1 MGDVLVTD
9 GVDTTNT
16 SLLVEATV
24 GTPDSTPHFEMPLK
38 APCFELPPVVTLAVV
53 DVELATADDAIA
65 VAAESLV
72 EKVADILPDVGTTDA
87 AIELDDGAGRPLVF
101 KLNSPVNPV
110 PLPPIDAAVAGAIF
124 ESVDVTLEPL
134 LWSFD
139 ELIETTGLPPL
150 PSALVRFT
158 DLSLDAEVELTGLS
172 LATEVELP
180 SRNPLVATA
189 INTLSKDDVTV
200 VTALAP
206 PAVVVDDAL
215 PVTEVTS
222 IAKVLAPPA
231 EVTIDDLV
239 SPTTVADD
247 VRPTDDVVA
256 AEVLVPPGTAPP
268 DLTPPPELAL
278 SPVDPDLPPPSP
290 GLTLMPP
297 ELVKVALPLLEPLV
311 LSADTFVELPV
322 AERSSL
328 VELPSFVEPV
338 ERSSLVEP
346 PSFVEPPTFVELPV
360 VERSSRV
367 EPPSFVE
374 PPTFVELLV
383 VERSSRV
390 EPPSFVELPW

>member
-1 MGDVLVTD
+1 MVTSVGLGPKFNAVLPALVARAEAPPSVGDCVAGFVASVLTTSDPATVTSNPSASDPSTGAMGDVLVTD
-9 GVDTTNT
+9 WVDTTNT

-24 GTPDSTPHFEMPLK
+24 GTPDSTPLFEMSLG
-38 APCFELPPVVTLAVV
+38 APCFELPPVVTLVVV
-53 DVELATADDAIA
+53 DVEPAPAADAIT

-72 EKVADILPDVGTTDA
+72 EKAADILPHVGTTDA
-87 AIELDDGAGRPLVF
+87 AIEPDDGTGRPLVF

-110 PLPPIDAAVAGAIF
+110 PLPLIDAAVAGAIF

-139 ELIETTGLPPL
+139 ELTETTGLPPL

-222 IAKVLAPPA
+222 VAKVLAPPT

-268 DLTPPPELAL
+268 DLTPPPSLE
-278 SPVDPDLPPPSP
+278 
-290 GLTLMPP
+290 LTLMPP
-297 ELVKVALPLLEPLV
+297 ELVTVAVGLLATLVEATTLSRPLLTGIAGPDLVIEVLDAGAVPPL
-311 LSADTFVELPV
+311 L
-322 AERSSL
+322 
-328 VELPSFVEPV
+328 
-338 ERSSLVEP
+338 
-346 PSFVEPPTFVELPV
+346 
-360 VERSSRV
+360 
-367 EPPSFVE
+367 
-374 PPTFVELLV
+374 
-383 VERSSRV
+383 
-390 EPPSFVELPW
+390 

>member
-1 MGDVLVTD
+1 MGDVLVAD
-9 GVDTTNT
+9 WVDTTNT
-16 SLLVEATV
+16 SLLVETTV
-24 GTPDSTPHFEMPLK
+24 GTPDSTPLFEMSLG
-38 APCFELPPVVTLAVV
+38 APCFELPPVVTLVVV
-53 DVELATADDAIA
+53 DVEPAPAADAIT

-72 EKVADILPDVGTTDA
+72 EKAADILPHVGTTAA
-87 AIELDDGAGRPLVF
+87 AIEPDDGIGRPLVF

-110 PLPPIDAAVAGAIF
+110 PLPLIDAAVAGAIF

-215 PVTEVTS
+215 PVAEVTS
-222 IAKVLAPPA
+222 VAKVLAPPT

-268 DLTPPPELAL
+268 DLTPAPPETDAARTRHGRRRPACHARRSHHLEQTAADWYCWAGLGRRGTRRWGRASAAL
-278 SPVDPDLPPPSP
+278 MGRTFSR
-290 GLTLMPP
+290 
-297 ELVKVALPLLEPLV
+297 ALPTPTGTMARRATPV
-311 LSADTFVELPV
+311 PAVSSGTAAPVSAAAL
-322 AERSSL
+322 A
-328 VELPSFVEPV
+328 PSTV
-338 ERSSLVEP
+338 SH
-346 PSFVEPPTFVELPV
+346 
-360 VERSSRV
+360 
-367 EPPSFVE
+367 
-374 PPTFVELLV
+374 
-383 VERSSRV
+383 
-390 EPPSFVELPW
+390 